1 MKKKAMKGKDKILS
15 IGQKKKKYQN
25 KQSVSNSSSP
35 DDYYLLTDMSPLK
48 DVPNGTGRP
57 NILYQWLTL
66 KFKISK
72 IPNKWVT
79 VQIIVH

>member
-35 DDYYLLTDMSPLK
+35 DDY
-48 DVPNGTGRP
+48 
-57 NILYQWLTL
+57 
-66 KFKISK
+66 
-72 IPNKWVT
+72 
-79 VQIIVH
+79 IIY